1 MYAIYRLRCCT
12 KVTCA
17 YTLENLHE
25 AFEQINTKQQDDGT
39 KIKSQDFAK
48 LIEAIH
54 VALRHF
60 DATSDCAILR
70 AYRQD
75 GARRTFQD
83 SPVLKQG
90 EKGAGQG
97 PASTTQEHEIVFLVY
112 L

>member
-1 MYAIYRLRCCT
+1 M
-12 KVTCA
+12 
-17 YTLENLHE
+17 
-25 AFEQINTKQQDDGT
+25 NTKQQDDGT
-39 KIKSQDFAK
+39 IKLQDFAK

-54 VALRHF
+54 VALRRF

-70 AYRQD
+70 AYRQG
-75 GARRTFQD
+75 GARRTFQVSNDTD
-83 SPVLKQG
+83 SPIVKQG